1 MSKSA
6 RVGISARHIHL
17 SREHV
22 EILFGQGYQLNVL
35 KPVYQPGQYAA
46 AETVDIV
53 SAKTTFKNVR
63 VLGPERSQTQI
74 EISLTDALKLGISV
88 PVRDSGDIKGS
99 PGITVVGPQG
109 MVVLS
114 KGVIAAWRHVHMS
127 PADAA
132 ELGLKDRDFVQLRC
146 TQPQR
151 SLLFDQVL
159 VRVGDDFLLE
169 AHIDTDEANAAMLSS
184 GDMVEIITGKAG
196 MNREGDEDAK
206 TNI

>member
-1 MSKSA
+1 MSKFA
-6 RVGISARHIHL
+6 RIGISARHIHL

-22 EILFGQGYQLNVL
+22 EILFGQGYQLKVL

-53 SAKTTFKNVR
+53 SAKTTCKNVR
-63 VLGPERSQTQI
+63 VLGPERTQTQI
-74 EISLTDALKLGISV
+74 EISLTDAMKLGISV

-127 PADAA
+127 PKEAM
-132 ELGLKDRDFVQLRC
+132 EQGVKDRDFIQLRC
-146 TQPQR
+146 SQSQR
-151 SLLFDQVL
+151 SLLFDKVL

-169 AHIDTDEANAAMLSS
+169 AHIDTDEANAAMLSN
-184 GDMVEIITGKAG
+184 GDMVEIVIGKAR
-196 MNREGDEDAK
+196 MNQESDKDAK